1 MGRRGIDM
9 YTNDSLNI
17 VDKAIQLVYDW
28 LKRKASGDSVDKKD
42 IFVVTS
48 SYILGNRK
56 LLICNKVNN
65 LYFELTYNTR
75 KDEWYVDVYKKIDNE
90 CVKI

>member
-1 MGRRGIDM
+1 MAHQGIDM

-56 LLICNKVNN
+56 LLIGNKVNN
-65 LYFELTYNTR
+65 LYFELTYNAR

>member
-1 MGRRGIDM
+1 MGHQGIDM

-56 LLICNKVNN
+56 LLIGNKVNN
-65 LYFELTYNTR
+65 LYFELTYNAR

>member
-1 MGRRGIDM
+1 MAHQGIDM

-28 LKRKASGDSVDKKD
+28 LKRKASGNSVDKKD

-56 LLICNKVNN
+56 LLIGNKVNN
-65 LYFELTYNTR
+65 LYFELTYNAR